1 MGEIN
6 FDINVNF
13 RFLVLVI
20 CTLSRAETNYFGNY
34 GIRA

>member
-6 FDINVNF
+6 FDINVN
-13 RFLVLVI
+13 FLVLVI
-20 CTLSRAETNYFGNY
+20 CTLSRAETSYFGNY